1 MSNYRF
7 DFNQADA
14 TLHDMHQINGRIASA
29 LDEMERNVE
38 RSLQDWTGD
47 AQTTYYA
54 AKAEWRGAAGAM
66 SVYLEQARQTLLAIS
81 ENYGTTEQ
89 RHTKI
94 WNDVRG
100 G

>member
-14 TLHDMHQINGRIASA
+14 TLYDMGRINGRISDA

-38 RSLQDWTGD
+38 SSLQDWSGD
-47 AQTTYYA
+47 AQTTYRD
-54 AKAEWRGAAGAM
+54 AKIEWRRAATAM
-66 SVYLEQARQTLLAIS
+66 TVHLDQARNTLLAIS
-81 ENYGTTEQ
+81 DNYGTTEQ
-89 RHTKI
+89 RHTRI

>member
-14 TLHDMHQINGRIASA
+14 TLYDMNQINGRIASA
-29 LDEMERNVE
+29 LAEMERNVE
-38 RSLQDWTGD
+38 RSLEEWTGD
-47 AQTTYYA
+47 ARTSYYA
-54 AKAEWRGAAGAM
+54 AKLQWNQAAQDM
-66 SVYLEQARQTLLAIS
+66 STYLEQARRTLLTIS

>member
-14 TLHDMHQINGRIASA
+14 TLYDMNQINGRISSA

-38 RSLQDWTGD
+38 RSLQEWTGD
-47 AQTTYYA
+47 ARSAYYV
-54 AKAEWRGAAGAM
+54 AKAEWRNAAGAM
-66 SVYLEQARQTLLAIS
+66 TVHLERARQTLLTIS
-81 ENYGTTEQ
+81 DNYGTTEQ
-89 RHTKI
+89 RHSKI

>member
-1 MSNYRF
+1 MSDYRF

-14 TLHDMHQINGRIASA
+14 TLYDMNRINGQISGS
-29 LDEMERNVE
+29 LDDMERNVE
-38 RSLQDWTGD
+38 RSIEQWSGD
-47 AQTTYYA
+47 ARSAYHV
-54 AKAEWRGAAGAM
+54 AKVEWRAAAQQM
-66 SVYLEQARQTLLAIS
+66 TVYLEQARQTLLAIS
-81 ENYGTTEQ
+81 DNYGTTEQ

>member
-14 TLHDMHQINGRIASA
+14 TLHDMNQINGRISNA
-29 LDEMERNVE
+29 LDEMERQVE

-47 AQTTYYA
+47 ARSAYYA
-54 AKAEWRGAAGAM
+54 AKAEWRGAAGQM
-66 SVYLEQARQTLLAIS
+66 TVHLEQARQTLLRIS
-81 ENYGTTEQ
+81 DNYGTTEQ
-89 RHTKI
+89 RHAKI

>member
-14 TLHDMHQINGRIASA
+14 TLYDMNRVNGRISGA

-38 RSLQDWTGD
+38 RSIEEWSGD
-47 AQTTYYA
+47 ARSAYHV
-54 AKAEWRGAAGAM
+54 AKAEWRSAADEM
-66 SVYLEQARQTLLAIS
+66 TVQLEQARRTLLAIS
-81 ENYGTTEQ
+81 DNYGTTEQ

-94 WNDVRG
+94 WNQVRG